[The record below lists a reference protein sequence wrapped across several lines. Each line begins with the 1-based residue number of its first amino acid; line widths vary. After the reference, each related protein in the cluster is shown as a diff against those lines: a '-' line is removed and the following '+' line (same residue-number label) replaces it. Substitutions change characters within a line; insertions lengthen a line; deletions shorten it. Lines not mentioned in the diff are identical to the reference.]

1 MKRSGWVGDI
11 STLDDHPL
19 ENGHVLRGALIQDT
33 LITAI
38 CQNKT
43 RIGVSIAQWK
53 HTSSRFHGTEV
64 KLLTTEKRLR
74 LVVLKRVIKTELS
87 TNKWRK
93 RVLAMEK

>member
-19 ENGHVLRGALIQDT
+19 ENSHVLRGALIQDT

-38 CQNKT
+38 CENKT
-43 RIGVSIAQWK
+43 RIGVSVAQWK

-64 KLLTTEKRLR
+64 KLLTTEKKVL
-74 LVVLKRVIKTELS
+74 LKRVIKTELS

-93 RVLAMEK
+93 RVLGMEK